1 MNIVRLT
8 DGLGNQLFQYAYAVA
23 LQYQTGRQVL
33 LDRSWFPEYG
43 GKLRKAVPRPYAL
56 GVYKL
61 RLPMATRLQTEELIY
76 GKGLSGAIR
85 KLLHKKT
92 GLLQGERLAD
102 PLSCADNCVVRGFF
116 QQARFAEK
124 VRSQLLEDLSI
135 PETSLN
141 QANRNMLAAMHE
153 QGEKTVCVHIRR
165 GDYVREDTQQ
175 VHGLCA
181 ADYYARAEA
190 LIAEKT
196 GHPLHLFIF
205 SDDPDWVRQN
215 YKSKHPF
222 TCVDINSAADGY
234 RDINLMRHCRHA
246 ITANSTF
253 SWWGAWLIDN
263 PDKIVVAPQQWR
275 ADGSDTS
282 GLLPDSWF
290 TA

>member
-8 DGLGNQLFQYAYAVA
+8 DGLGNQLFQYAFALA
-23 LQYQTGRQVL
+23 LQHHTGRQVL
-33 LDRSWFPEYG
+33 LDRSWFPEFG
-43 GKLRKAVPRPYAL
+43 GKLRKAVPRPYAM

-61 RLPMATRLQTEELIY
+61 SLPMSTQKQTRELIY
-76 GKGLSGAIR
+76 GTGLAGMVR
-85 KLLHKKT
+85 QLLHNKK
-92 GLLQGERLAD
+92 GQIQGERLAE
-102 PLSCADNCVVRGFF
+102 PLACPDDCVVRGFF
-116 QQARFAEK
+116 QQARFAES
-124 VRSQLLEDLSI
+124 VRTRLLQDLSI
-135 PETSLN
+135 PHTGLN
-141 QANRNMLAAMHE
+141 QANRNMLAAIQE
-153 QGEKTVCVHIRR
+153 QGDKAVCVHIRR

-181 ADYYARAEA
+181 ADYYARAEE
-190 LIAEKT
+190 LIAEKI
-196 GHPLHLFIF
+196 GSPLHLFIF

-234 RDINLMRHCRHA
+234 RDINLMSHCRHA

-263 PDKIVVAPQQWR
+263 PAKVVVAPAQWR
-275 ADGSDTS
+275 ADGTDTA

-290 TA
+290 TV